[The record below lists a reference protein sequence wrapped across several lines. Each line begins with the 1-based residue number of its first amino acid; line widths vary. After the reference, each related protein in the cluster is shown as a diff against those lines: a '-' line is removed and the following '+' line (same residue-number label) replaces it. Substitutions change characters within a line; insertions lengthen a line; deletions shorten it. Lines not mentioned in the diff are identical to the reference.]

1 MQFERYIS
9 DLLYRYECV
18 IIPDFG
24 AFLTQN
30 VSAQIHE
37 STNAFYP
44 PKKALSFNAQL
55 KSNDGLLANY
65 IANVEKI
72 PFETAVIKI
81 AKKVTSLKSYLK
93 EGETLTFKNV
103 GDLSLSS
110 EGKIIFEPSY
120 QLNYLTDA
128 FGLSQFV
135 SPTISREVYK
145 EEVEELEKVIP
156 IAVTPERKKS
166 RSFLKYASIAVLA
179 LTLGGFI
186 SSNYYLGKI
195 EEHNQQ
201 AEAQAQDQLNA
212 KIQEATFVISNPL
225 PSVTLNVT
233 KQSGNYHIVGG
244 AFRFPKNCDKK
255 LNELKTLGFK
265 NAYKIGTNKY
275 GLHQVAYGS
284 FETRQE
290 AQRELFKIK
299 RTHNKDAWLLIQE
312 LDR

>member
-18 IIPDFG
+18 IISDFG

-44 PKKALSFNAQL
+44 PKKALSFNEQL
-55 KSNDGLLANY
+55 QSNDGLLANY
-65 IANVEKI
+65 IASVEKI
-72 PFETAVIKI
+72 PFEAAVSKI
-81 AKKVTSLKSYLK
+81 AKKVTALKSYLS
-93 EGETLTFKNV
+93 EGETLTFKNI
-103 GDLSLSS
+103 GDLSQSK

-120 QLNYLTDA
+120 HLNYLTEA

-135 SPTISREVYK
+135 SPSISREVYK
-145 EEVEELEKVIP
+145 KEVEELEKVIP
-156 IAVTPERKKS
+156 IAIRPKQKKS
-166 RSFLKYASIAVLA
+166 NNFFKYASIAVLA

-186 SSNYYLGKI
+186 SSNYYLDKI
-195 EEHNQQ
+195 EAHNQQ
-201 AEAQAQDQLNA
+201 AEAQAQEQLNN
-212 KIQEATFVISNPL
+212 KLQEATFVITNPL

-244 AFRFPKNCDKK
+244 AFRFPENCDKMLK
-255 LNELKTLGFK
+255 ELQDLGYP

-275 GLHQVAYGS
+275 GLHQVAYGG

-312 LDR
+312 LKK

>member
-30 VSAQIHE
+30 VSAKIHE
-37 STNAFYP
+37 STDAFYP
-44 PKKALSFNAQL
+44 PKKALSFNEQL
-55 KSNDGLLANY
+55 QSNDGLLANY

-72 PFETAVIKI
+72 PYETAVSKI
-81 AKKVTSLKSYLK
+81 AKKVTALKSYLS
-93 EGETLTFKNV
+93 EGEILTFKNI
-103 GDLSLSS
+103 GDLSQSK

-120 QLNYLTDA
+120 YLNYLTEA

-145 EEVEELEKVIP
+145 EEVEELEKVISV
-156 IAVTPERKKS
+156 AVTPERKKS
-166 RSFLKYASIAVLA
+166 SSFLKYASIAVLA

-186 SSNYYLGKI
+186 SSNYYLDKI
-195 EEHNQQ
+195 EAHNQQ
-201 AEAQAQDQLNA
+201 AEAQAQEQLNN

-225 PSVTLNVT
+225 PSVTLNVIQ
-233 KQSGNYHIVGG
+233 QSGNYHIIGG
-244 AFRFPKNCDKK
+244 AFRIPENCDKM
-255 LNELKTLGFK
+255 LNELQDLGYQ

-312 LDR
+312 LEK